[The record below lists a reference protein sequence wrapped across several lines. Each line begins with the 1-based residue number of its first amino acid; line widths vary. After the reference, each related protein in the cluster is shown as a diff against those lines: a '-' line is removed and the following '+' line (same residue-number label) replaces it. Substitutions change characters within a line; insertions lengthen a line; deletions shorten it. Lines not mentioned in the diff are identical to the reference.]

1 MSGDTVWASRG
12 RAWLGSVEGSRGVEG
27 ICWRASVGGELL
39 FDFVMSQLTFVI
51 AATVERAV
59 D

>member
-1 MSGDTVWASRG
+1 MAGGCGGKQRG
-12 RAWLGSVEGSRGVEG
+12 GGHM
-27 ICWRASVGGELL
+27 WRASVGGELL

-51 AATVERAV
+51 AATVGKDV